1 MSTPRTALIGGIT
14 GGIGSA
20 LAKIL
25 AVQGWQVAGFAR
37 DGGRLQALA
46 AAVPGVDILTA
57 DATEPAALTA
67 AVESTLARHGRI
79 DAYVHCI
86 GSILLK
92 PVHLTSPEDWH
103 RTLTLNLTSAFH
115 ALRAVLGP
123 MQAQNDGSILFLSSV
138 AAQTGLPNHEAIAA
152 AKGGLDALVRS
163 AAATYAPKNI
173 RINAVAPG
181 LVDTPLSAP
190 LLASP
195 AARQLSEKLH
205 PLGRVGRPEN
215 VAGLL
220 AWLLSAE
227 ADWVTGQVWS
237 VDGGMAHLRPKPKV

>member
-1 MSTPRTALIGGIT
+1 
-14 GGIGSA
+14 
-20 LAKIL
+20 
-25 AVQGWQVAGFAR
+25 
-37 DGGRLQALA
+37 
-46 AAVPGVDILTA
+46 
-57 DATEPAALTA
+57 
-67 AVESTLARHGRI
+67 
-79 DAYVHCI
+79 VHCI

-92 PVHLTSPEDWH
+92 PAHLTSPDDWH

-123 MQAQNDGSILFLSSV
+123 MQAQNGGCILFLSSV

-190 LLASP
+190 LLSSP